1 MPVDSGRRLTAADQ
15 FAHPEPPVRARGIT
29 VIALVVAWLGVS
41 VAFLS
46 LARPVREWAGE
57 EWPLYLTAAA
67 LHGIAAWVAAYGL
80 WERRAWAPVAFRA
93 WSAAAAVAAFLPLI
107 ISRHPATPLWPALLG
122 MLLGSALLVL
132 LNRYV
137 RRLTQG

>member
-1 MPVDSGRRLTAADQ
+1 M
-15 FAHPEPPVRARGIT
+15 RARGIT
-29 VIALVVAWLGVS
+29 VIALLIAWLGVS

-67 LHGIAAWVAAYGL
+67 LHCLAAWVAAYGL
-80 WERRAWAPVAFRA
+80 WERRAWAPLAFRA
-93 WSAAAAVAAFLPLI
+93 WSAAAAFAAFLPLI
-107 ISRHPATPLWPALLG
+107 ILRHPATPVWPALIG
-122 MLLGSALLVL
+122 MLLVGALLVL

-137 RRLTQG
+137 RRLVRA